1 MATIKFKFSSTV
13 SGVFDNVDFFAGQTE
28 IFRSNGKYAFNGE
41 IPENGVL
48 NIAIDVSGNNA
59 QQIDVA
65 YSCET
70 SAGVKLSDPN
80 NPSVVTKK
88 IEDNRFRRI
97 QLRIPF

>member
-1 MATIKFKFSSTV
+1 MANIKFKFSSTV

-28 IFRSNGKYAFNGE
+28 IFRSDGKYAFNGE
-41 IPENGVL
+41 IPEKGIL
-48 NIAIDVSGNNA
+48 NIAIDVSGSNT

-70 SAGVKLSDPN
+70 LDGVKHSDPD
-80 NPSVVTKK
+80 NPSIVTKK
-88 IEDNRFRRI
+88 IEDNRFRRV